1 MRAAVMYGVPDVRI
15 ETVPDA
21 RINVTA
27 TTTQGL
33 KITAQ
38 GGGTWTR
45 SETIVLGP
53 GTVFAC
59 GREGRPVGADVAT
72 TSAPGHLAH
81 LDSRSTSDATR
92 LSCHCATVFEPTQ
105 ERVAQSK
112 SLKCALAR
120 CASNAS
126 RFA

>member
-53 GTVFAC
+53 GTVFAY
-59 GREGRPVGADVAT
+59 GLHKVAKWD
-72 TSAPGHLAH
+72 G
-81 LDSRSTSDATR
+81 
-92 LSCHCATVFEPTQ
+92 
-105 ERVAQSK
+105 ERAEDLEDDWQGP
-112 SLKCALAR
+112 
-120 CASNAS
+120 N
-126 RFA
+126 